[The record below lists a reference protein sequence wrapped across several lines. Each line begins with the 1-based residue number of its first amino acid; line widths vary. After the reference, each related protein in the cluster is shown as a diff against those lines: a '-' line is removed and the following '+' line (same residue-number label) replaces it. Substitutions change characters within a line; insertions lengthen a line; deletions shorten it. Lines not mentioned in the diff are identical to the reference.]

1 METNFILLIIFLM
14 MTIYWFVN
22 MSEVKMGS
30 HKKAYG
36 LGVLFVICACVSR
49 IFCVYVDY
57 NTDKM
62 TVNAISIAHM
72 VYLICLMIA
81 YSSYGYLSLCLLN
94 YNVRWKKIVLYV
106 YFTPCIISVIL
117 MIISRFNGLIYTVTQ
132 VETGNGYINQYAHGP
147 FHIIVSFIPVF
158 YILPGLINMIK
169 KRKYL
174 PQNLIKCTVITML
187 GFLMGLAFI
196 AVTGSKAILFG
207 VIALVQ
213 MVQLFAILFYDKFWD
228 EQSTSLNQQAFDFY
242 MKRYLEKK
250 KSMNII
256 LLQIVGFGY
265 YKESKEKDTVALML
279 NGIVDDLKTM
289 IAVNTI
295 YYLGKGSFVIA
306 VDEDEKHVD
315 EDDFIRKLTEYCNN
329 PTNAVVRQLSP
340 DFDISYIRV
349 PEDVDDP
356 KVLYSFISMEKN
368 TIEVREEKV
377 RFREKND
384 LHLAE
389 AYRVDKVLKSIQ
401 KAIQNQS
408 FQMYYQPIY
417 NVKEKKFTSAEAL
430 IRLIDD
436 EMGFIPPDEFIPLA
450 EKNGM
455 IMDIGSQVFDS
466 VCRFIDEAQLSKKG
480 IAYIEVNV
488 SIGQF
493 LDDSLSHK
501 LEKAMKKHHVSYDQI
516 NLEITET
523 ATPFEEN
530 KMRAQLKRM
539 SDMGFMFSLD
549 DYGTGYSN
557 MEAVTEYP
565 LEIIKLDKS
574 IVWSAFSDNKAMV
587 TMESLVSMFH
597 NLGFK
602 IVAEGVEDENML
614 KQLEKIQ
621 VDYIQGYYFSKPLP
635 EADFLAYLKNVQ
647 LKSDQ

>member
-1 METNFILLIIFLM
+1 
-14 MTIYWFVN
+14 
-22 MSEVKMGS
+22 MGR

-36 LGVLFVICACVSR
+36 LGVLFIICACISR

-57 NTDKM
+57 NAMNM
-62 TVNAISIAHM
+62 TVNDISIAHM
-72 VYLICLMIA
+72 VYLSCLMIA
-81 YSSYGYLSLCLLN
+81 YASYGYLSLCLLN
-94 YNVRWKKIVLYV
+94 YNVRWKKFVLNV
-106 YFTPCIISVIL
+106 YFTPCVVSVIL
-117 MIISRFNGLIYTVTQ
+117 MIISRFNGLVYTVTQ
-132 VETGNGYINQYAHGP
+132 VETENGYVNQYVHGP
-147 FHIIVSFIPVF
+147 FHIVVSFIPVF

-174 PQNLIKCTVITML
+174 PQNLIKCTVVTIL
-187 GFLMGLAFI
+187 GFLIGLGFI

-207 VIALVQ
+207 VIALML
-213 MVQLFAILFYDKFWD
+213 MVQLFSILFYDKFWD

-242 MKRYLEKK
+242 MKRYLGKDK
-250 KSMNII
+250 TMDII

-265 YKESKEKDTVALML
+265 YKESKEKETITLML

-289 IAVNTI
+289 IKVNTI

-306 VDEDEKHVD
+306 IDEDEKHVD
-315 EDDFIRKLTEYCNN
+315 EDAFIHSLTQYCNN
-329 PTNAVVRQLSP
+329 PTTPVVRQLSP

-356 KVLYSFISMEKN
+356 KVLYSFISMDKN
-368 TIEVREEKV
+368 IIEVREEKV
-377 RFREKND
+377 RFREKDD

-389 AYRVDKVLKSIQ
+389 AYRVDKVLNSIQ
-401 KAIQNQS
+401 YAIQNQS

-417 NVKEKKFTSAEAL
+417 NVKERKFTSAEAL
-430 IRLIDD
+430 IRLIDP

-455 IMDIGSQVFDS
+455 IMDIGAQVFDS
-466 VCRFIDEAQLSKKG
+466 VCRFMDEAQLTKEG
-480 IAYIEVNV
+480 IEYIEVNV

-501 LEKAMKKHHVSYDQI
+501 LENAMKRHHISYDQI

-523 ATPFEEN
+523 ATPFEET

-539 SDMGFMFSLD
+539 SEMGFMFSLD

-574 IVWSAFSDNKAMV
+574 IVWSAFSDSKAMV

-602 IVAEGVEDENML
+602 IVAEGVEDEKML

-635 EADFLAYLKNVQ
+635 EVDFLAYLKNVQ